1 MFVFFYDDDEVYS
14 HKIIRGLE
22 KLDDE
27 LHSAQ
32 GTIYF
37 HEIYRKWTILITWAE
52 LVENVQF
59 LCFIG
64 GVDLVKISD
73 EGIEE
78 EYDECD
84 DLPCLVHLKYGKP
97 PVTFYGDLKED
108 EEVQQ
113 WIEVEMSKK
122 R

>member
-1 MFVFFYDDDEVYS
+1 MNFILLKVLFIFTIVIEN
-14 HKIIRGLE
+14 
-22 KLDDE
+22 E
-27 LHSAQ
+27 LLLGGNEYTLA
-32 GTIYF
+32 
-37 HEIYRKWTILITWAE
+37 K
-52 LVENVQF
+52 LVETVES

-64 GVDLVKISD
+64 GIDLVKISD

-84 DLPCLVHLKYGKP
+84 DLPCLVHFKYGKP

-113 WIEVEMSKK
+113 WIDVEISKK